1 MHPSRYEIMTKTY
14 SEMIETEI
22 LIQTE
27 PIPSCG
33 CRIILESLGRK
44 YANAVPLKTLRS
56 ETEDKKIEA

>member
-1 MHPSRYEIMTKTY
+1 MTKTH